1 LARIGLDVD
10 GVLADFNAGYIQL
23 FNSLTGKDIPLDYMP
38 ETWFYEEALGIP
50 KVTVDK
56 ALEIIQ
62 DPESGFWFSLS
73 PLPVPN
79 DLAGLC
85 MREDVYFI
93 TTRPGLDA
101 KKQTEDWLMYQF
113 EIGTP
118 TVLISDDKGA
128 IARGLKLDVFI
139 DDRDMNLWAVKGASP
154 ATTCYVLDYPYNRSV
169 DSAIATRIGS
179 LSEVICDG
187 HLVQAGC

>member
-62 DPESGFWFSLS
+62 DPESGFWLSLDKLAE
-73 PLPVPN
+73 P
-79 DLAGLC
+79 DLDRLC
-85 MREDVYFI
+85 YQNEVYFV
-93 TTRPGLDA
+93 TTRPGEDA
-101 KKQTEDWLMYQF
+101 KRQTEEWLSMHFGMSY
-113 EIGTP
+113 P